1 MRLNG
6 KLAVVTGGTRGVGAG
21 IARAFAEAGAEVVT
35 CARRPPEV
43 PLKGAEF
50 MPLDVRDPD
59 AVQRFFAGLPRV
71 DVLVN
76 NAGGTPYRPLTETDA
91 RRHARV
97 IELNLTAPLTVSL
110 AAHAHLRRAEGAIV
124 MIGSVSGSRPSP
136 GSAAYGAAKAGL
148 EHLARSMAVEW
159 APEIRVN
166 TLVLG
171 MVDTE
176 LSHLHYGD
184 EHGLAAVARTVPLG
198 RLATPS
204 DIGDAAVFLASDA
217 AAYIT
222 GASLLVHGGG
232 ERPAFLAAATTG
244 TGQATDNAGHATPGD
259 GSAVTGERRAGIGD
273 EPTTPGGKR
282 AGTADEPTTA
292 DAPPTT
298 VLATRPTA
306 DAARFAAE
314 VTRPAADGTPPAA
327 DGTPPAAHA
336 APPAAHATPPTP
348 YAAPPAAHAAS
359 PTADQDEEKEEK
371 GEPR

>member
-21 IARAFAEAGAEVVT
+21 IARAFTEAGAEVVT
-35 CARRPPEV
+35 CARRPPEG

-50 MPLDVRDPD
+50 MPLDVRDAG
-59 AVQRFFAGLPRV
+59 AVHRFFAELPRV

-76 NAGGTPYRPLTETDA
+76 NAGGTPCRPLAETDA
-91 RRHARV
+91 HHHARV

-110 AAHAHLRRAEGAIV
+110 AAHDHLRRARGTIV

-171 MVDTE
+171 MVRTE
-176 LSHLHYGD
+176 LAHLHYGD
-184 EHGLAAVARTVPLG
+184 EHGIAAVARTVPLG
-198 RLATPS
+198 RLAAPA

-232 ERPAFLAAATTG
+232 ERPAFLDAATVNDEQPT
-244 TGQATDNAGHATPGD
+244 AGKEQATPGKEQ
-259 GSAVTGERRAGIGD
+259 S
-273 EPTTPGGKR
+273 PTDNEHAMPGR
-282 AGTADEPTTA
+282 EQATAD
-292 DAPPTT
+292 
-298 VLATRPTA
+298 LN
-306 DAARFAAE
+306 
-314 VTRPAADGTPPAA
+314 
-327 DGTPPAAHA
+327 
-336 APPAAHATPPTP
+336 
-348 YAAPPAAHAAS
+348 
-359 PTADQDEEKEEK
+359 QK
-371 GEPR
+371 G